1 MNSYKSITLYLLLFF
16 GLSLFMSILNLY
28 VFNFRYLPIYEN
40 YQAYASNL
48 SNIIVYLGV
57 FGALF
62 LVNFNDLLYDLK
74 KFNKYTILKIIIGFI
89 LIFFTSILVNK
100 IFPSVSKNQQAVIKM
115 YDYKILIILHAG
127 LLAPI
132 VEEIVYRKSIF
143 EAIKNPAIFVV
154 VSGLIFGFFHCL
166 SGDFQNIIKYAIPGF
181 VFGILYLYDKNTMS
195 NYLIHLLYNIIIIL
209 LA

>member
-166 SGDFQNIIKYAIPGF
+166 SGDFQNIIKY
-181 VFGILYLYDKNTMS
+181 LYLESYIYMIKIQ
-195 NYLIHLLYNIIIIL
+195 YQII
-209 LA
+209 

>member
-154 VSGLIFGFFHCL
+154 VSGIIFGFFHCL

>member
-1 MNSYKSITLYLLLFF
+1 
-16 GLSLFMSILNLY
+16 
-28 VFNFRYLPIYEN
+28 
-40 YQAYASNL
+40 
-48 SNIIVYLGV
+48 
-57 FGALF
+57 
-62 LVNFNDLLYDLK
+62 
-74 KFNKYTILKIIIGFI
+74 
-89 LIFFTSILVNK
+89 
-100 IFPSVSKNQQAVIKM
+100 M

-154 VSGLIFGFFHCL
+154 VSGIIFGFFHCL